1 MSVAVNLFNFVA
13 LVYMFCYVEVLP
25 FQSKKDRYIAI
36 GGTGI
41 TLMINILIF
50 LLFPEIRPGQI
61 ALFTQTLPS
70 MLICWSVARHKD
82 MRFLFVFCSLDVIAF
97 MFLLIANG
105 LTSILKLG
113 TAACAILNVL
123 FCVPLLC
130 GFRRYGIAFRE
141 MTEKVQKKW
150 GRLAS
155 FVLIFYL
162 FSYFLILYPKPW
174 MERPEYAPV
183 LIGYAVLILY
193 CFYIIVWMLIDMN
206 RLHEM
211 EQAEYEMR
219 LQIEKQHRELEE
231 KKSRIMMNKI
241 QPHFIYNVLM
251 SIRYF
256 TKKDSQVAYDM
267 IYDFSNYL
275 RTNVEQLENVGYISW
290 AEELEHINAYV
301 RIEKMRFKD
310 RLNVI
315 YEIEEEDF
323 LIPPLTVEPLVENAV
338 KHGVAQR
345 VSGGTVWIRSRKTD
359 SGYEIMI
366 EDDGVGFDAEN
377 LDYEK
382 SVGLGYIRARL
393 AMMEGAAMR
402 IESAPGQNTR
412 IWLTFEE
419 NRKEKAG

>member
-1 MSVAVNLFNFVA
+1 
-13 LVYMFCYVEVLP
+13 
-25 FQSKKDRYIAI
+25 
-36 GGTGI
+36 
-41 TLMINILIF
+41 
-50 LLFPEIRPGQI
+50 
-61 ALFTQTLPS
+61 
-70 MLICWSVARHKD
+70 
-82 MRFLFVFCSLDVIAF
+82 
-97 MFLLIANG
+97 
-105 LTSILKLG
+105 
-113 TAACAILNVL
+113 
-123 FCVPLLC
+123 
-130 GFRRYGIAFRE
+130 
-141 MTEKVQKKW
+141 
-150 GRLAS
+150 
-155 FVLIFYL
+155 
-162 FSYFLILYPKPW
+162 
-174 MERPEYAPV
+174 
-183 LIGYAVLILY
+183 
-193 CFYIIVWMLIDMN
+193 
-206 RLHEM
+206 
-211 EQAEYEMR
+211 
-219 LQIEKQHRELEE
+219 
-231 KKSRIMMNKI
+231 MNKI

-419 NRKEKAG
+419 NRKETAG